1 LIIEIEVFVHETED
15 LSKVIERFKRIF
27 PFEDLL
33 TKEKLKGAYHTSILF
48 VKGHVEKEKDVASVI
63 NLLSKIDGIG
73 QLKPLEKRIEKNT
86 LFVRINKQTMKYE
99 DVDDCFLVKLKDKN
113 VLEIVRTKMFK
124 NL

>member
-1 LIIEIEVFVHETED
+1 MIIEIEVFVHETED
-15 LSKVIERFKRIF
+15 LSKVIDRFKRIF

-33 TKEKLKGAYHTSILF
+33 TKEKLKGAYHTNILF
-48 VKGHVEKEKDVASVI
+48 VKGRVKKEKDVEAVI
-63 NLLSKIDGIG
+63 ALLSKIEGIG
-73 QLKPLEKRIEKNT
+73 KLKPLEKRIEKNT
-86 LFVRINKQTMKYE
+86 LFLRINKQTMKYE

>member
-1 LIIEIEVFVHETED
+1 MIIEIEVFVHETED
-15 LSKVIERFKRIF
+15 LSKVIDRFKRIF

-33 TKEKLKGAYHTSILF
+33 TKEKLKGAYHTNILF
-48 VKGHVEKEKDVASVI
+48 VKGRVKKEKDVEAVMG
-63 NLLSKIDGIG
+63 LLSKIEGIG

-86 LFVRINKQTMKYE
+86 LFLRINKQTMKYE